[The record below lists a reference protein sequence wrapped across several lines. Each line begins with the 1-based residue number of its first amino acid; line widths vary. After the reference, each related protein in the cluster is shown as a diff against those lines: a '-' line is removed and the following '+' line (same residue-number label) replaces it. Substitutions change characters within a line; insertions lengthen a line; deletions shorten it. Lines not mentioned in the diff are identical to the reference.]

1 MQTCPVKISPG
12 MFAYISVSGNKHF
25 FVMSTI
31 FLMVSAYAKKFSPQL
46 LKFPQISHFF
56 YVLVYITRFFYK
68 IIVFSVYI
76 IYFLGAIRI
85 KISYMP
91 KLGHYTSLNH
101 IFHKH

>member
-12 MFAYISVSGNKHF
+12 MFAYTSVSGNK
-25 FVMSTI
+25 
-31 FLMVSAYAKKFSPQL
+31 
-46 LKFPQISHFF
+46 HFF

-68 IIVFSVYI
+68 IIEFSVYI

-85 KISYMP
+85 KILYMP
-91 KLGHYTSLNH
+91 KLEHYTSLNH